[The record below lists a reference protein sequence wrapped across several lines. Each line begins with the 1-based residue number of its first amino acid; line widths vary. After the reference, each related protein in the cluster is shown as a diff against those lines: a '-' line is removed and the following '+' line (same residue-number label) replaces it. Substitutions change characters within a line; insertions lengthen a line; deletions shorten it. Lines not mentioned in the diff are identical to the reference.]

1 MGAGPRRRQL
11 ERGTRPPTPLICSFI
26 DEQRALGRGGESIC
40 AQLTELGLPV
50 APRSYRAWKT
60 HEAGAR
66 DRSDGALLVQ
76 TGNEGRPPAEVRSGC
91 RKMTAWLARSG
102 FPEVGPHTVTG

>member
-1 MGAGPRRRQL
+1 MGAGPRQRLL
-11 ERGTRPPTPLICSFI
+11 ESGARPPTPLIFGFI

-50 APRSYRAWKT
+50 APRTYRAWKT

-66 DRSDGALLVQ
+66 DRSDAALFVQ
-76 TGNEGRPPAEVRSGC
+76 TGNEGRPLAEVRYAPQDD
-91 RKMTAWLARSG
+91 RLVAPQRL
-102 FPEVGPHTVTG
+102 P